1 MQERNVLSG
10 AMAVF
15 TAPLVD
21 AWDKL
26 VPFFL
31 LALLLTFMDLRYGI
45 LAARKRNE
53 KIRKSRAI
61 RRTLNKIVDFICYL
75 SLAWCFGHTFTE
87 ALGFPI
93 LPFLVLMV
101 IYGIE
106 FSSVLDNYFEYKGS
120 HKRINFD
127 KLLNKIFRKYNIEDI
142 IEDEKQGKD
151 RE

>member
-26 VPFFL
+26 IPYFM

-45 LAARKRNE
+45 LAAKKRNE
-53 KIRKSRAI
+53 KIRKSRAV
-61 RRTLNKIVDFICYL
+61 RRTLNKIVDFICYI
-75 SLAWCFGHTFTE
+75 SLAWYFGHTFTE
-87 ALGFPI
+87 ALNFPI
-93 LPFLVLMV
+93 LPFLVLIV

-106 FSSVLDNYFEYKGS
+106 FSSVIDNYLEYKGS
-120 HKRINFD
+120 HKRINVW
-127 KLLNKIFRKYNIEDI
+127 KLFGKIFKKYDIDDVLEDNPK
-142 IEDEKQGKD
+142 E
-151 RE
+151 